1 MINIKENISLKGYNT
16 FGFDAKARYFCEV
29 QNLEELKEAIS
40 SPLAQ
45 TLLILGGGSNVL
57 LLEDFPGLVIR
68 MNIKGIKVVEETEDT
83 VVVHAGAGEIW
94 HDLVLFTIE
103 NGWGGLE
110 NMSLIPGT
118 VGAAPMQNIGA
129 YGAEVKDTFIKL
141 EALRK
146 QDLQVVT
153 FDNAQC
159 KFGYRESF
167 FKQEGKDQYVILGVS
182 FKLKKNPSVN
192 TSYGAI
198 KDTLN
203 EWGIS
208 APTVKD
214 VSNAVIHIRRSKL
227 PDPAQIGNSG
237 SFFKNPEIPIIQFEE
252 LQKTYPNLPSYPINP
267 ETVKVPAGW
276 LIEQAGWKG
285 KKTGHVGVHDKQALV
300 LVHFGGGK
308 GKEIANLASEIQ
320 ASVYEKFG
328 IKINPEVN
336 FIPNFT

>member
-1 MINIKENISLKGYNT
+1 MINIKENISLRNYNT

-29 QNLEELKEAIS
+29 QNVDELKGAIS

-45 TLLILGGGSNVL
+45 TLLVLGGGSNVL
-57 LLEDFPGLVIR
+57 LLEDFPGLVVR
-68 MNIKGIKVVEETEDT
+68 MNIKGIKVIEENDDS
-83 VVVHAGAGEIW
+83 VIVHAGAGEIW

-129 YGAEVKDTFIKL
+129 YGAEVKDTFVQL

-153 FDNAQC
+153 FDNIQC

-208 APTVKD
+208 SPTVKD

-237 SFFKNPEIPIIQFEE
+237 SFFKNPEIPKKQFEE

-267 ETVKVPAGW
+267 EIVKVPAGW

-285 KKTGHVGVHDKQALV
+285 KKIGHVGVHDKQALV
-300 LVHFGGGK
+300 LVHFGGGT
-308 GKEIANLASEIQ
+308 GREIASLASDIQ